1 MPIKDPTIYPPEWK
15 AFSCYIRF
23 ERAENKCECE
33 GECGRAH
40 EWGICG
46 IENGSINERGSI
58 VVLTVAHLDADGDIC
73 QCKAETGKKCAIAEH
88 NKAMCQACHLLY
100 DMPHHKRNAAETL
113 KDKKDAQRG
122 LLQI

>member
-23 ERAENKCECE
+23 ERAENQCECV
-33 GECGRAH
+33 GECGREH
-40 EWGICG
+40 
-46 IENGSINERGSI
+46 NGRCWAINGNPTERGST
-58 VVLTVAHLDADGDIC
+58 VVLTVAHLDADGGPC

-113 KDKKDAQRG
+113 MDKKDAQRG